1 MALIYDLTPISQVI
15 TKSYSSENPGFFY
28 KQLKLKVMEKKI
40 EEEKKTKNEL
50 TYEQLREFYDT
61 SCGAWAI
68 DRDPHE
74 VDIDWIRENAWQL
87 KTIDKSL
94 LCTDCK
100 TCPLKER

>member
-1 MALIYDLTPISQVI
+1 
-15 TKSYSSENPGFFY
+15 
-28 KQLKLKVMEKKI
+28 MEKKI
-40 EEEKKTKNEL
+40 EEEKKVKNEL

-74 VDIDWIRENAWQL
+74 VDIDWIKENAWQL

>member
-1 MALIYDLTPISQVI
+1 
-15 TKSYSSENPGFFY
+15 
-28 KQLKLKVMEKKI
+28 MEKKI
-40 EEEKKTKNEL
+40 EEEKKVKNEL

-100 TCPLKER
+100 TCPLKERQEIVCILILALHDECNFFHL